1 MEPRMM
7 FLDAHLPTAPL
18 VKPSGESVRQEYGN
32 GEMEAVVAGDD
43 RMAKLLKRAG
53 FDVDGRAVT
62 EPSEPS
68 GPSATSGRTSS
79 TVRVAGDGLSPVL
92 LAAWAA
98 RVHRAAE
105 SLDDPTTTLLANLDS
120 LEEDLAHGGLRPDDV
135 GEVLADC
142 IGAVRQLIEGVRQVK
157 VMAASGAVEAQ

>member
-1 MEPRMM
+1 MM
-7 FLDAHLPTAPL
+7 FLDAHLPTATY
-18 VKPSGESVRQEYGN
+18 VKSSGESVREEDGN
-32 GEMEAVVAGDD
+32 AKLEAVVAGDD
-43 RMAKLLKRAG
+43 RTAKLLKRAG
-53 FDVDGRAVT
+53 FDVDGRAGT
-62 EPSEPS
+62 ESS
-68 GPSATSGRTSS
+68 KPSATSGQTSA